1 MYINLFARRW
11 CSPEMIDYLRFVPS
25 EFKIRMVTHQNETI
39 DRFYL
44 TYRERWVKCLV
55 VEFMDTGRCWTM
67 TIDGPM
73 TDEQGKNRI
82 FALRTWI
89 DSIKFKSK
97 QPEQIKELQ
106 ESAARETEKALGID
120 NNIDRLPRAVTFHL
134 NDYRQDE
141 RSKMLAYLATV
152 DSSSVD
158 VVINLDFSRCSKE
171 QLESNADFLMMS
183 SAAVK

>member
-11 CSPEMIDYLRFVPS
+11 CSPDLIDFLHNLPI
-25 EFKIRMVTHQNETI
+25 EFKVRMITHQNEMVNEC
-39 DRFYL
+39 RL
-44 TYRERWVKCLV
+44 NYRERWVKCV
-55 VEFMDTGRCWTM
+55 IVEFMDTGRCWTYP
-67 TIDGPM
+67 IDGPM
-73 TDEQGKNRI
+73 TESQGKNCI
-82 FALRTWI
+82 DVLTTWI
-89 DSIKFKSK
+89 NGIKFKTK
-97 QPEQIKELQ
+97 QPEKINDLQ

-134 NDYRQDE
+134 NDYHQDE
-141 RSKMLAYLATV
+141 RNKMLAYLATV

-183 SAAVK
+183 SASVK